1 MCVNESMCVR
11 GGGGGEAR
19 MSDILQIYLR
29 NTRSNF
35 RFGCKHLV
43 LILGEAQKIKN
54 VGFWVVVVGWV
65 VEEVPF
71 DNVELT
77 SRLSG

>member
-1 MCVNESMCVR
+1 
-11 GGGGGEAR
+11 
-19 MSDILQIYLR
+19 MSDVLR

-54 VGFWVVVVGWV
+54 VGFFFSFSFFGVGL
-65 VEEVPF
+65 EGRLF
-71 DNVELT
+71 DTVELT

>member
-1 MCVNESMCVR
+1 
-11 GGGGGEAR
+11 
-19 MSDILQIYLR
+19 MSDVLR

-54 VGFWVVVVGWV
+54 VGFFFSFFFR
-65 VEEVPF
+65 VEGRLF
-71 DNVELT
+71 DTVELT

>member
-1 MCVNESMCVR
+1 
-11 GGGGGEAR
+11 
-19 MSDILQIYLR
+19 MSDVLR

-54 VGFWVVVVGWV
+54 VLFFGVGL
-65 VEEVPF
+65 EGRLF
-71 DNVELT
+71 DTVELT